1 MRKFLQCRE
10 PLLSAN
16 VEVPDQ
22 SKSEESQ
29 KKRRKAYRITVNVNG
44 GYMCMNRL
52 VTLSES
58 WKTRLFLHVM
68 IALATDP

>member
-22 SKSEESQ
+22 SKSEVT
-29 KKRRKAYRITVNVNG
+29 KKRRRAYRITVNANG

-58 WKTRLFLHVM
+58 WKTRLFLHVI